1 MEIWSMRQNKKETN
15 WQRRAWA
22 LALAALTCGS
32 LAQAAYVELPTGKRI
47 DGTEIRA
54 TATGDIILT
63 TPQGRMT
70 FTKGQYVHAV
80 ADKPA
85 EIDQAAQLMQSKQYD
100 EAIKKLEDVV
110 TRYRFLEWDNQARV
124 LLPKIYFEKGDFA
137 SAVSAY
143 DKLFASSPKSREDAD
158 VMWSYRTTLL
168 KAKAYDKLIQ
178 QLDEVIA
185 SGARG
190 DAARAQIMRGDVQ
203 LAQGQLEPAALDYLR
218 TMVLFK
224 AESDYQAEAIFKAA
238 SVLEQLRDSRAK
250 ELYRQVVQEYPNSSF
265 ASAARGKL

>member
-1 MEIWSMRQNKKETN
+1 MRQNKLAINLK
-15 WQRRAWA
+15 RGVWA
-22 LALAALTCGS
+22 VAVSLLASGYAT
-32 LAQAAYVELPTGKRI
+32 QAAYVELPTGKRI

-70 FTKGQYVHAV
+70 FTKGQYVRAM

-85 EIDQAAQLMQSKQYD
+85 EIEQAVQMAQAKQYD

-110 TRYRFLEWDNQARV
+110 ARYRFLEWDNQARA
-124 LLPKIYFEKGDFA
+124 LLPKIYSDKGDFA
-137 SAVSAY
+137 SAISSY
-143 DKLFASSPKSREDAD
+143 DKLFAASPKSREEAD
-158 VMWSYRTTLL
+158 IVWPYRQTLMG
-168 KAKAYDKLIQ
+168 AKMYDKLIQ
-178 QLDEVIA
+178 QLNEVIA
-185 SGARG
+185 GSARPE
-190 DAARAQIMRGDVQ
+190 AARAQIMRGDAQ

-224 AESDYQAEAIFKAA
+224 AEGDYQAEAMFKAA

-250 ELYRQVVQEYPNSSF
+250 ELYRRVTQEYPGSPY
-265 ASAARGKL
+265 AAPSRAKL